1 MWDILRLGALTVT
14 PGETILELLRSKEFI
29 VSSSPKVPV
38 NPRPEPPAQRERA
51 KHYQLEAIAYMAVS
65 GTSPSKMAAVTDL
78 SESYIIRLLSG
89 KGNKTFNRLRG
100 EYKRENLKNAV
111 GSV

>member
-1 MWDILRLGALTVT
+1 MGYLRLGALTVT
-14 PGETILELLRSKEFI
+14 SGETILEVLRSKEFV
-29 VSSSPKVPV
+29 VSSSPRVPV

-51 KHYQLEAIAYMAVS
+51 KHYQLEAIAYMSVS

-89 KGNKTFNRLRG
+89 KGNKTFNRLRD
-100 EYKRENLKNAV
+100 EYKRKNLKNAV
-111 GSV
+111 GPG

>member
-1 MWDILRLGALTVT
+1 M
-14 PGETILELLRSKEFI
+14 
-29 VSSSPKVPV
+29 SSSLKVPV

-51 KHYQLEAIAYMAVS
+51 KHYQLEAIAHMSAL

-89 KGNKTFNRLRG
+89 KGNKTFNKLRD
-100 EYKRENLKNAV
+100 EYKRKNLKSVV